1 MARKPKAQLYPD
13 VAAALPVV
21 LAAMNDAPAPA
32 RRGRKAK
39 AGAPSPEPSAPEH
52 DDTAAGGVEADA
64 DGGAPAEAPRRKGP
78 HRSPKS
84 PAIAAAAPL
93 LEGGAPGRHGPK
105 RRTPQP
111 DAVPE
116 RVGNE
121 AQSHEGKPQT
131 ESDARTGPIPMDT
144 GPAVPGDDAQP
155 PLPDLDAL
163 SSVQPAAHWDR
174 AADTVRFD
182 WPAIERTAAQEG
194 PNQGMARLLVAAR
207 AEGANSRWPL

>member
-1 MARKPKAQLYPD
+1 MARKPKAQLHPD
-13 VAAALPVV
+13 VAAALPVA
-21 LAAMNDAPAPA
+21 LAAMDDAPAPA

-39 AGAPSPEPSAPEH
+39 AGAPSPEPLAPGH

-64 DGGAPAEAPRRKGP
+64 DGATPAEAPRRKGP
-78 HRSPKS
+78 NRSPKP
-84 PAIAAAAPL
+84 PATAAAAPL
-93 LEGGAPGRHGPK
+93 LEGPAPGRHGPK

-111 DAVPE
+111 DATPE

-121 AQSHEGKPQT
+121 APGHEGRPQT
-131 ESDARTGPIPMDT
+131 GRGASTDPVPMDT
-144 GPAVPGDDAQP
+144 GPAMLGDDARP
-155 PLPDLDAL
+155 PLPGLDAP
-163 SSVQPAAHWDR
+163 STAQPAAHWDR

-194 PNQGMARLLVAAR
+194 SNQGMAKLLVAAR